1 MILKSY
7 IIEQN
12 PQVLEEYRAALLY
25 GENDGIKED
34 LREQLKKL
42 NKSAEI
48 INLFELEIL
57 KNKNILFDNIFNE
70 SLFNEKKIIFIHSAT
85 EKLLNEV
92 FDCLE
97 KNNKNVKIYI
107 FCEALDKKSKLRNL
121 FEKNKNLAVIP
132 CYVDNDRTL
141 VSYISKKLSGFKGIT
156 GELINLIITNSGS
169 NRKIIQNEIIKIK
182 DFFIEKSINS
192 GQLLEILNIKNNTS
206 FDEIRDNA
214 LAGRKDKINKLLS
227 GIDILN
233 EDCFYYLNSL
243 NYRVLKLIEI
253 QKNKDEFN
261 SYEKTLESLK
271 PTIFWKDKPLYLEQL
286 KKWNLE
292 KLNKMADKIGEAEIL
307 MKKNPQIRNDIV
319 IKELIVSLSKE
330 ASISF

>member
-1 MILKSY
+1 VILKSY